1 MVSVPERTSS
11 PQPSRVPGLRSSQRA
26 GLRRNVHL
34 LSSLKHTRVCARPE
48 ALASA
53 CVRVHARVGV
63 CADPGSPRCP
73 RSLLSQAT
81 SGTSRTPAPES
92 VPGHRP
98 SVSWPHGRGEVP
110 AHLPL
115 AVSPQDTDTFAGQ
128 AGPKGRQA
136 PTIQPGLPTLT
147 WAACHEG
154 AGRRAGGPRG
164 PPSRQ
169 VLQTEL
175 PVSYS
180 SPSAVTRWPVFLDS
194 TVTAL
199 WALEMKP
206 LSRPHACPPV
216 SPDLVSGGGG
226 RRAEAWW
233 SDRAQMWKGILL
245 HFRPEDLQGRSGVTR
260 RHSRLGWERGK
271 WSAGSH
277 LLLGSGPK
285 CISRVSAQCPGTPMQ
300 GQALSGR
307 PLELFHQACL
317 LAQPQVDAAGSS
329 PHGKAAQWLLA
340 SSPGGLPSG
349 GLDMRA
355 LSRFLGFC
363 WSESVAL

>member
-226 RRAEAWW
+226 AGLRPGGLTVLRCG
-233 SDRAQMWKGILL
+233 KGSCFTSVPRICRDALGS
-245 HFRPEDLQGRSGVTR
+245 HGDIQGWGGKGVSGVRAVTCCWGQDP
-260 RHSRLGWERGK
+260 SAFPECLPSALGPPCKDRL
-271 WSAGSH
+271 
-277 LLLGSGPK
+277 
-285 CISRVSAQCPGTPMQ
+285 
-300 GQALSGR
+300 
-307 PLELFHQACL
+307 
-317 LAQPQVDAAGSS
+317 
-329 PHGKAAQWLLA
+329 
-340 SSPGGLPSG
+340 SPGGPLSCSIRRVCLLSPRWTLLAPLLTGKQPSG
-349 GLDMRA
+349 SWLPLRGGYRLV
-355 LSRFLGFC
+355 G
-363 WSESVAL
+363 